1 MQMHTVP
8 ASLIGGS
15 LGDAHKWV
23 RQQMVLQNP
32 SKPMADYSLTNQNGQ
47 RISLS
52 DLTRGTASHV
62 TINAAGGVRSNPSS
76 IADIRGTEIQ
86 GFLEIPQPMH
96 AHRLTALTQRD
107 ITPALY
113 DAMVNEFGLFGA
125 TQTLSILLSRPIS
138 PSLHH
143 TQKTANL
150 IRARKGESLLPL
162 HKFVPTKKQ
171 EKREQRQ
178 ENRNRRRNTRNRTNP
193 RLNPS
198 SDEARSAATALGL
211 GSSVPAAATR
221 LGRAGA
227 LGLTLDR
234 TTQDVRREI
243 DSLLD
248 DVEDEFESGE
258 AGALVSVANRMAM
271 RYENS
276 KEIFDNFAK
285 NVLAPYLI
293 TSTANIN
300 ALKYINEY
308 ILPAMREI
316 IGSSDKKRRKL
327 DRQYRHIVEKLAT
340 NPKDFYMGTELALI
354 AHPGFLFP
362 RAGLVLMPVPKS
374 TKDMAFKTFQ
384 QAGTPPTYD
393 PRTGFIATID
403 KSDKA
408 GVAYID
414 RESVTRLGRRTFGV
428 GRNVFNVNRVIDNL
442 VNVIERYGETDS
454 TGFNVLVR
462 ETRSMAQLSG
472 EQLHQRIAGM
482 PVFYFVDLPGIR
494 PIPTNWPQNLI
505 MSMMEVLG
513 QNRDRISGL
522 GGGAFEIEEFLTPS
536 GVNLSARS
544 AFGNF
549 DSLREWRA
557 EFNRLRALGPVAL
570 CAGGPENDA
579 AIRMLE
585 SLSQMARVNG
595 VALEYE
601 ENGMYYTPVA
611 AGNAN
616 SLDNIAVGA
625 PPAASMRNTM
635 LRIGP
640 APHNNEGPYNQ
651 LHEYIDNILDQN
663 LGPVPLGG
671 LVQNF
676 APSIHRFLSNA
687 NLEPYINRIIDQLV
701 PIAPITAQ
709 AESESPSVYQIMVET
724 VELSMRKYNYNP
736 TKDDIYFVTVL
747 LYYSLREMGLDG
759 EVTGFMTRISNI
771 LQAARTA
778 SMDRFIRDLQ
788 AAFPVGGPP
797 VAPLAPGNV
806 NAYLALK
813 FAYEAFNDPTSD
825 AFRALTGVRVNPG
838 PVRRNAP
845 PVVTDSKVEEMKATM
860 KKSIDAFEE
869 HLGRVGPGSNAE
881 AVLKALE
888 TMVMPSILKQMR
900 EDESEAMFTYAG
912 KSFEQGDKIIESVN
926 DLFGQCQ
933 TAVMEHIDALTE
945 LASVLADNKPG
956 DKYTNLVTAV
966 TEVKGSTQQLEM
978 LADLAA
984 AMDDFMK
991 FLPKSVGKLERAYV
1005 RKIKTFMLT
1014 IDDDLMFDTDTAGDL
1029 TKKITEHKD
1038 DADTVL
1044 AFSTLAALI
1053 REANEMH
1060 DISIAFEATIDP
1072 YNDYSASDPEAGTRY
1087 TNAGRR
1093 HARLKRTNMTS
1104 KVSALYKEVLAA
1116 AAVMCDSLTLKDDL
1130 ASIVGGKADIPVI
1143 VTATGVSEPNL
1154 FSDFVKGEHS
1164 TTIIHDLHKTDKLT
1178 IARYNDF
1185 KVLFLEPAPQ
1195 GYGRTVLEFI
1205 EGVSDEVDMGTKA
1218 EWSDKAFLSMESQID
1233 TLYQTYEK
1241 RAKKELFQKNL
1252 KANTFQKLK
1261 AGKEKAG
1268 LAWTGLKKEAPEM
1281 LKTAGFGIGALGR
1294 SLYEGT
1300 KEGGKL
1306 AGAAIAGTGTALAGA
1321 MLGAG
1326 IGLAGIAI
1334 GGGLTVA
1341 NFMGSLSISA
1351 AISTYAYIKTR
1362 RELYDLAMKQPEVV
1376 EAYAAKLEARA
1387 RDYAAQRDLAAS
1399 QREERAAEL
1408 KRNMAALGAERMRL
1422 TLQFSVLAKKNE
1434 EQRAAE
1440 VVAKLERTENEI
1452 AQILADKEAAKILK
1466 EAEIEQ
1472 SRLDA
1477 ELEEIAR
1484 IDEAKESA
1492 FRREEARLDR
1502 EAAEVQRQQERAEA
1516 RNRRKDTIADLEIDL
1531 IALRRK
1537 VQSFENDH
1545 FRKDMSQPLSPEM
1558 RRKYGGSTRQTA
1570 ATRLNELSA
1579 AVSDKIAEIR
1589 RLQGRA

>member
-62 TINAAGGVRSNPSS
+62 TINAAGGVRGNPSS

-113 DAMVNEFGLFGA
+113 NAMVNEFGLFGA
-125 TQTLSILLSRPIS
+125 TQTLSILLSRPVS

-178 ENRNRRRNTRNRTNP
+178 ENRNRRRNTRNRSNP

-248 DVEDEFESGE
+248 DVEDSFESGE

-354 AHPGFLFP
+354 AHPSFLFP

-536 GVNLSARS
+536 GVNLSARTT
-544 AFGNF
+544 FGEF
-549 DSLREWRA
+549 DSLGEWRA
-557 EFNRLRALGPVAL
+557 EFNRLTGVGMGPAAL

-579 AIRMLE
+579 ALKVLE
-585 SLSQMARVNG
+585 SLSKMAKANG

-601 ENGMYYTPVA
+601 EAGLYYTPVA
-611 AGNAN
+611 AGNPN
-616 SLDNIAVGA
+616 SLTNIPVGTP
-625 PPAASMRNTM
+625 PPANIRSTM

-651 LHEYIDNILDQN
+651 LHEYLDLIIDQN
-663 LGPVPLGG
+663 LGPGIPPPGGPLR
-671 LVQNF
+671 QNY
-676 APSIHRFLSNA
+676 APSFHAFLSNA
-687 NLEPYINRIIDQLV
+687 NLKPYLNRIIDQLV

-709 AESESPSVYQIMVET
+709 AESESPSVYQIMLET

-771 LQAARTA
+771 LQRARTA
-778 SMDRFIRDLQ
+778 SMDKFIRDLQ
-788 AAFPVGGPP
+788 VAFPVGGPP

-825 AFRALTGVRVNPG
+825 AFRALTGVRVNP
-838 PVRRNAP
+838 A
-845 PVVTDSKVEEMKATM
+845 PVVTDSKIEEMKATM

-881 AVLKALE
+881 AVLEALE

-926 DLFGQCQ
+926 DLFGKCQ

-945 LASVLADNKPG
+945 LAAVLADDRPG

-966 TEVKGSTQQLEM
+966 TEVKGTTQQLEM
-978 LADLAA
+978 LADLAT

-991 FLPKSVGKLERAYV
+991 FLPKSVGKLEKAYV
-1005 RKIKTFMLT
+1005 RKIKTFMIT
-1014 IDDDLMFDTDTAGDL
+1014 IDDDLMFDTDSAGDL

-1038 DADTVL
+1038 DADTIL

-1093 HARLKRTNMTS
+1093 HARLKRTNMTT
-1104 KVSALYKEVLAA
+1104 KVSALYKEVLKA

-1130 ASIVGGKADIPVI
+1130 ASIVGGKEDIPVI
-1143 VTATGVSEPNL
+1143 VAATGVSEANL

-1178 IARYNDF
+1178 ISRYNDF

-1205 EGVSDEVDMGTKA
+1205 EEVSDEVDMGTKA

-1252 KANTFQKLK
+1252 KANTYQKLK

-1268 LAWTGLKKEAPEM
+1268 LAWTGIKRETPRA

-1326 IGLAGIAI
+1326 VALAGAAI

-1477 ELEEIAR
+1477 ELEEVAR

-1492 FRREEARLDR
+1492 FKREEARLDR

-1516 RNRRKDTIADLEIDL
+1516 RNLRKDTIADLEIDL

-1537 VQSFENDH
+1537 KQSFENDH
-1545 FRKDMSQPLSPEM
+1545 FNKDMSQPLSPEM

-1570 ATRLNELSA
+1570 ATRLSELSA
-1579 AVSDKIAEIR
+1579 DVSKKLAEIR